1 MANVQLLIQN
11 TAKGIIYEP
20 LVEDDIKW
28 ETERAG
34 SPGKLTFTVLKDD
47 IIDFQEGNPVK
58 LIVDGKG
65 LFFGYVFSKSRN
77 KDGLIKVTAYDQL
90 RYFKNKDTYIYTN
103 KTAAA
108 LLKMLVDDFKL
119 KWGIVEDTGYAIPK
133 KIEDNKTLFDIVQN
147 ALDDTLRITKNMY
160 VLYDDYGRITLK
172 NIKNMKLDLLID
184 EETAEDF
191 DYTSSID
198 SNTYNQVKLVY
209 ENEETGKRDV
219 YIVKDSSNINKWGI
233 LQYFDKL
240 KSQEGGQA
248 KAEALLKLY
257 NKKTRNLSIKD
268 AFGDIRVRA
277 GSTIAVNLNI
287 GDIIVQ
293 NYMMVEKCTHTFVD
307 NHHSMTL
314 SLKGGEFI
322 G

>member
-1 MANVQLLIQN
+1 MANIELYIHNIQ
-11 TAKGIIYEP
+11 KGTIYQP
-20 LVEDDIKW
+20 LVEEGIKW

-34 SPGKLTFTVLKDD
+34 SPGKLTFTVLKDN

-58 LIVDGKG
+58 LIIDGKG

-108 LLKMLVDDFKL
+108 VLKMIVDDFQL

-147 ALDDTLRITKNMY
+147 ALDDTLRLTKNMF
-160 VLYDDYGRITLK
+160 VLYDDFGRITLR

-209 ENEETGKRDV
+209 ENEKTGKRDV
-219 YIVKDSSNINKWGI
+219 YITKDSGNINKWGI
-233 LQYFDKL
+233 LQYYDTL

-248 KAEALLKLY
+248 KAEALLRLY

-277 GSTIAVNLNI
+277 GSTIAINLNI
-287 GDIIVQ
+287 GDLIVQ
-293 NYMMVEKCTHTFVD
+293 NYMMVEKCTHTFTD

-314 SLKGGEFI
+314 TLKGGEFI
-322 G
+322 A

>member
-1 MANVQLLIQN
+1 MANVELYIHNIQ
-11 TAKGIIYEP
+11 KGTTYQPI
-20 LVEDDIKW
+20 VEEGIKW

-34 SPGKLTFTVLKDD
+34 SPGKLTFNVLKDD

-65 LFFGYVFSKSRN
+65 LFFGFVFTKNRN

-108 LLKMLVDDFKL
+108 VLKMLVDDFKL

-147 ALDDTLRITKNMY
+147 ALDDTLRMTKKMF
-160 VLYDDYGRITLK
+160 VLYDDFGRITLR
-172 NIKNMKLDLLID
+172 NIENMKLDLLID

-209 ENEETGKRDV
+209 ENEKTGKRDV
-219 YIVKDSSNINKWGI
+219 YMAKDSSNINKWGI
-233 LQYFDKL
+233 LQYFDTL
-240 KSQEGGQA
+240 KDKENGQA
-248 KAEALLKLY
+248 KADALLELY
-257 NKKTRNLSIKD
+257 NKKTRNLTIKD
-268 AFGDIRVRA
+268 ALGDIRVRA
-277 GSTIAVNLNI
+277 GNSVIVNLNI

-293 NYMMVEKCTHTFVD
+293 NYMLVEKCVHTFNENEHTMD
-307 NHHSMTL
+307 LTL
-314 SLKGGEFI
+314 RGGEFI
-322 G
+322 A